1 MGDMTEKQNLP
12 KAILLMGPT
21 AAGKTDAAILLHQKY
36 QGDIIS
42 VDSAL
47 VYKGMDIGT
56 AKPNAETLLKA
67 PHALVD
73 VCETWEPY
81 SAANFCHDAIDLMHK
96 SVDNKRVPILAG
108 GTMMY
113 YNAIQN
119 GLSKLPEADPATR
132 EKIQSMANDL
142 GWEHIHELL
151 SEVDPE
157 SAKRIH
163 PNDPQRINRAYEV
176 YLLSGQTMTTWY
188 KLDQGQKLKY
198 NSLKIIISPEDR
210 SVLHERI
217 ALRFKLML
225 KQGFLNEM
233 RTLMDNPRNN
243 DELPSMR
250 SVGYRQAW
258 EHLEGKTSLDDF
270 IFKGIVATRQLAKR
284 QLTWLRKEPD
294 AIWLDPMK
302 PGYLDKLQQHVD
314 EFLNS

>member
-1 MGDMTEKQNLP
+1 MGDVTENSNLP
-12 KAILLMGPT
+12 KAVFLMGPT
-21 AAGKTDAAILLHQKY
+21 AAGKTDAAILLHQEY

-56 AKPNAETLLKA
+56 AKPDAETRKQA

-81 SAANFCHDAIDLMHK
+81 SAANFCHDAINLMQQ
-96 SVDNKRVPILAG
+96 SVDNQRIPLLAG

-113 YNAIQN
+113 YNALQN
-119 GLSKLPEADPATR
+119 GLSQLPEADPKTR
-132 EKIQSMANDL
+132 EQIQSMADNL
-142 GWEHIHELL
+142 GWEHVHEQLAA
-151 SEVDPE
+151 VDPE
-157 SAKRIH
+157 SAARIH

-176 YLLSGQTMTTWY
+176 YLLTGQTMSTWY
-188 KLDQGQKLKY
+188 ELDQGQKLKY

-210 SVLHERI
+210 SILHERI
-217 ALRFKLML
+217 AMRFKLML
-225 KQGFLNEM
+225 KQGFLDEM
-233 RTLMDNPRNN
+233 RTLMAHPRNH

-258 EHLEGKTSLDDF
+258 EHLEGKTSKEDF

-284 QLTWLRKEPD
+284 QLTWLRKEEN

-302 PGYLDKLQQHVD
+302 PDYLSVLKQHVD
-314 EFLNS
+314 EFLHN

>member
-1 MGDMTEKQNLP
+1 
-12 KAILLMGPT
+12 MGPT

-56 AKPNAETLLKA
+56 AKPDAMTLQKA

-81 SAANFCHDAIDLMHK
+81 SAANFCSNASQLMQQ
-96 SVDNKRVPILAG
+96 SIDNKRFPILAG

-113 YNAIQN
+113 YSALQN
-119 GLSKLPEADPATR
+119 GLSQLPEADPVTR
-132 EKIQSMANDL
+132 VKIQTMAAEL

-157 SAKRIH
+157 SAERIH

-176 YLLSGQTMTTWY
+176 YLLTGQTMTDWY
-188 KLDQGQKLKY
+188 QQDQGQKLNY
-198 NSLKIIISPEDR
+198 NTLKIIISPEDR
-210 SVLHERI
+210 SVLHDRI

-225 KQGFLNEM
+225 KEGFLDEM
-233 RTLMDNPRNN
+233 RTLMANPKNH

-258 EHLEGKTSLDDF
+258 EHLEGKTNQDDF

-284 QLTWLRKEPD
+284 QLTWLRKEED

-302 PGYLDKLQQHVD
+302 SGYLEKLQQNVD
-314 EFLNS
+314 DFLE